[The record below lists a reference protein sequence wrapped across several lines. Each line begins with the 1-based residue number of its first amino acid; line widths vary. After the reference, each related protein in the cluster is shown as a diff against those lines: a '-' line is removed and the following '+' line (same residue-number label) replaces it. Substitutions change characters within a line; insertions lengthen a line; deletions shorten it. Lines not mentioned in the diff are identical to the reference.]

1 MMDPKHETAAKA
13 LRALSSAK
21 SAVVVGGSATPGKM
35 GYTALKALIDNRKS
49 GALFAVNRRAD
60 EVMGVPSYPT
70 VEDLPVAVDYA
81 IIALPPEAVPEALAS
96 AARRGVSIAQILTS
110 GFGEGTPS
118 GVPYSALIDAISGS
132 ELRIMGPNC
141 LGSYVPR
148 AGLSF
153 TPLSSGEPGNMGI
166 ISQSG
171 GLGYDFLLAGEEE
184 GLRYSHVLSVGNCV
198 DLDIPDYLAH
208 LREDPDTDAI
218 GMYLESVA
226 DGRRL
231 FEELRLTAAMK
242 PVFVL
247 KGGRTAGGAASVE
260 SHTGRLAGDF
270 KIWRAMI
277 HQAGASLVEST
288 AELLAGMQAVH
299 VTRPGRPSN
308 GLLSNDPDAGIAL
321 IGNGGGATVVA
332 CDAAEERDL
341 RLAKVSAAT
350 SERLSN
356 LSARTGEIADKN
368 PVDLPL
374 PRLFWEE
381 GRLLGELL
389 VALSEDEHVDG
400 LLLHVNLLPLASR
413 PDPFAALNAALSS
426 LFETNLSSVDELYVV
441 FRSDG
446 SEKVDALRRVARDE
460 VRKNW
465 GVPVFRTMEDA
476 VRGLAAARWQRA
488 NRQRLAVEGA
498 PSSEEGVQ
506 NA

>member
-1 MMDPKHETAAKA
+1 MDSKHRTAAKA

-35 GYTALKALIDNRKS
+35 GHTALKALIDNRTT
-49 GALFAVNRRAD
+49 AELFAVNRRAD
-60 EVMGVPSYPT
+60 HVMGVPSYPT
-70 VEDLPVAVDYA
+70 VDDLPIAVDYA
-81 IIALPPEAVPEALAS
+81 LIALPPAAVPEALAA

-110 GFGEGTPS
+110 GFGEDAPS
-118 GVPYSALIDAISGS
+118 GVPYSALLDAISGS
-132 ELRIMGPNC
+132 DLRIMGPNC

-153 TPLSSGEPGNMGI
+153 TPLSSGQAGNMGI

-184 GLRYSHVLSVGNCV
+184 GIRYSHVLSVGNCV

-208 LREDPDTDAI
+208 LREDRDTDAI

-231 FEELRLTAAMK
+231 FEELRRTAAVK

-270 KIWRAMI
+270 KVWRAMI
-277 HQAGASLVEST
+277 HQAGASLVESS
-288 AELLAGMQAVH
+288 AELLSGLQAVH
-299 VTRPGRPSN
+299 VTRTRRSGGERSSN
-308 GLLSNDPDAGIAL
+308 NPDAGIAL

-332 CDAAEERDL
+332 CDAAEERGL
-341 RLAKVSAAT
+341 SLAKIGAAT
-350 SERLSN
+350 SKRLADI
-356 LSARTGEIADKN
+356 SAETGEIADTN

-374 PRLFWEE
+374 PRLFWDE
-381 GRLLGELL
+381 GRLLGQLLLALVEDENVNGLL
-389 VALSEDEHVDG
+389 V
-400 LLLHVNLLPLASR
+400 HVNLLPLASR
-413 PDPFAALNAALSS
+413 PDPFAALGAALSS
-426 LFETNLSSVDELYVV
+426 LFGTNLSSVDDLYVV

-446 SEKVDALRRVARDE
+446 SVKVDALRRVARDE
-460 VRKNW
+460 VRKHW
-465 GVPVFRTMEDA
+465 GVPVFQTMEDA
-476 VRGLAAARWQRA
+476 VRGVSAALWQRS
-488 NRQRLAVEGA
+488 NRERLASAGTQIEG
-498 PSSEEGVQ
+498 ECE